1 MKKLEELNKLIEELK
16 AQHAAKQAELAKL
29 KKEEE
34 QLNANLQ
41 RANKLVESLTGE
53 RIRWMNTIEVLKEE
67 LKKIPG
73 DCVLATAFMCYSGS
87 LTGKYRK

>member
-34 QLNANLQ
+34 
-41 RANKLVESLTGE
+41 
-53 RIRWMNTIEVLKEE
+53 
-67 LKKIPG
+67 
-73 DCVLATAFMCYSGS
+73 
-87 LTGKYRK
+87 